1 MQNRRGRIL
10 MLAGSAVIV
19 LATVALTTIGASAA
33 VNYNSSKSNTG
44 NVYFRDLNPKG
55 QEALRALCATRGGHV
70 VTNKKGQ
77 LGCQAGSLA
86 DSKNISDGAAKG
98 QANE

>member
-1 MQNRRGRIL
+1 
-10 MLAGSAVIV
+10 LAGSSVVV
-19 LATVALTTIGASAA
+19 LAAVALTTIGASAA
-33 VNYNSSKSNTG
+33 VNYNASKSNTG

-55 QEALRALCATRGGHV
+55 QEALRTLCAARGGQV

-77 LGCQAGSLA
+77 FGCQAGSLA